1 MILLFEAAEAMAF
14 GLSFDEALKAVTLNP
29 ARLLGIANRVGSIEP
44 GKDADLV
51 LFNGDPFEYL
61 SNVCGVMI
69 DGVMVK
75 EGCQ

>member
-1 MILLFEAAEAMAF
+1 MENA
-14 GLSFDEALKAVTLNP
+14 LSKENALKAMTIWS
-29 ARLLGIANRVGSIEP
+29 AYANFEEKERGSIEK

-61 SNVCGVMI
+61 SKVCGVMI

-75 EGCQ
+75 EDCR